1 MPLTH
6 VGTVALV
13 TPRLALR
20 RLRMED
26 AGDMFRNWAGDA
38 QVARYVTWQA
48 HRSEEDSRAFLE
60 GVVSGYDRPDRY
72 NWGIVFAGDLIG
84 TIGVVR
90 ISEADG
96 NCEVGYCLG
105 RRWWGQGIAAEA
117 LGALC
122 DFLFGQVGFHRIAA
136 VHDPANPASGRVM
149 QKAGMTCEGTL
160 RQQRFIKGRFVDAVV
175 YSILRDEW
183 EERA

>member
-1 MPLTH
+1 MW
-6 VGTVALV
+6 A
-13 TPRLALR
+13 RWRWLR
-20 RLRMED
+20 RALSCAACAWRTPGICSEIGRATRGSRAMSPGRRIAARRIPGPFWRASFPAMTGPIATIGESSLR
-26 AGDMFRNWAGDA
+26 ATSLAPSASSASRRRTATARWAIAWAG
-38 QVARYVTWQA
+38 
-48 HRSEEDSRAFLE
+48 
-60 GVVSGYDRPDRY
+60 
-72 NWGIVFAGDLIG
+72 AGG
-84 TIGVVR
+84 
-90 ISEADG
+90 
-96 NCEVGYCLG
+96 
-105 RRWWGQGIAAEA
+105 GQGIAAEA